1 MSFKVQWSEGAIEDL
16 KRLKDKELARKILA
30 KVSDYVAQD
39 PVPLGKALTGQ
50 FAGLYRY
57 RFGKIRIIYAVDIQH
72 GVLSVLHVGNRKDV
86 YRR

>member
-1 MSFKVQWSEGAIEDL
+1 MSFEVQWNEGAIEDL
-16 KRLKDKELARKILA
+16 KRLKDKELAKKILA
-30 KVSDYVAQD
+30 KVENYLAQD

-57 RFGKIRIIYAVDIQH
+57 RFGKIRIIYALDLQH
-72 GVLSVLHVGNRKDV
+72 QVLSVLQVGNRKEV